1 MTIEIREGGR
11 KAAFEAPLNAYGA
24 GSPYV
29 RRCSGQGGRTSRR
42 VGLDTSG
49 NRSSN
54 SSCNATSVEFPGRQP
69 SPV

>member
-1 MTIEIREGGR
+1 MTIEIRVGD
-11 KAAFEAPLNAYGA
+11 
-24 GSPYV
+24 
-29 RRCSGQGGRTSRR
+29 RTSRR

-54 SSCNATSVEFPGRQP
+54 SSCHAASVEFPGRQP